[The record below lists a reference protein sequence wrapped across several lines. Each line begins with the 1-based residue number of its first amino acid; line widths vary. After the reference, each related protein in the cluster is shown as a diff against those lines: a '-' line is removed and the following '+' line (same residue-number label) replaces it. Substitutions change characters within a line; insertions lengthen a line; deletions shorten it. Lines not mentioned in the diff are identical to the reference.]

1 MRDYGGKYANGYSM
15 LLRNIYIYIYIYTY
29 FKFITTDSF
38 KMKLEI
44 KRREKEVELSRGF
57 QVCASFTILN
67 VPSVS
72 YDHFLYLQTFPM
84 KKKIC
89 ILIGTR

>member
-1 MRDYGGKYANGYSM
+1 MRDYEKNMQIGISCIDLYVLYRWYHDGISSY
-15 LLRNIYIYIYIYTY
+15 L
-29 FKFITTDSF
+29 KFITTDSF
-38 KMKLEI
+38 EMKLEI

-72 YDHFLYLQTFPM
+72 YDLFLYL
-84 KKKIC
+84 
-89 ILIGTR
+89 